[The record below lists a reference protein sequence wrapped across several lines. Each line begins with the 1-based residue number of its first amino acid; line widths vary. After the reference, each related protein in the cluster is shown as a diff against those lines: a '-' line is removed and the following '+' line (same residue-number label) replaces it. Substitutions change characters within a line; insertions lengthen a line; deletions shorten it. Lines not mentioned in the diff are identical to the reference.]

1 LSYHLHNFYWLD
13 FQRSNDTYG
22 YKTEE
27 HSYTALNK
35 AGVHKFQWEFMKG
48 FGLSDEDIAKFQDSH
63 YWVDILSSLAKKKL
77 KVFGLGCDWKRL
89 FIMTGVNPF
98 YNALFRW

>member
-1 LSYHLHNFYWLD
+1 
-13 FQRSNDTYG
+13 
-22 YKTEE
+22 
-27 HSYTALNK
+27 
-35 AGVHKFQWEFMKG
+35 MKG